1 MVDFP
6 EKTGMYLGVLEISH
20 GEIFLGGPVSGVG
33 DVEMVGGALN
43 RRLLNELHAKLRE
56 GVGLPVEFP
65 LPAVVGDHDFELF
78 IPGKLALF
86 FDALIMEVCDVVE
99 GLGLVTVVCH
109 GMPGADHREIIV
121 ELPGGGRGDTGLF
134 IFSVKGEKTAKFISL
149 VGMGEILHP
158 IAGSSDDE
166 FVSVA
171 FIRPVKTGEVH
182 AEEGEA
188 FRNGLLYQVLLMER
202 ERREMEKL
210 QILAVGDGEP
220 DVDLIFVN
228 VDVLHERLLS

>member
-1 MVDFP
+1 MQ
-6 EKTGMYLGVLEISH
+6 
-20 GEIFLGGPVSGVG
+20 
-33 DVEMVGGALN
+33 
-43 RRLLNELHAKLRE
+43 LLAFRKR
-56 GVGLPVEFP
+56 
-65 LPAVVGDHDFELF
+65 
-78 IPGKLALF
+78 
-86 FDALIMEVCDVVE
+86 
-99 GLGLVTVVCH
+99 
-109 GMPGADHREIIV
+109 
-121 ELPGGGRGDTGLF
+121 LF